1 VPTVALAQIYGATDL
16 RLLGGGFTEGSGL
29 AVTVNGVVIADPGPS
44 TGMDVWEQFL
54 SNDTLRV
61 TTSAALTAGQVVTVS
76 TAGGSSAPV
85 LVALDDPSG
94 VASLYDLALFPVT
107 AGADAGR
114 FVTVD
119 TNTFALRVLE
129 PTTLAT
135 VRTIT
140 RPGASTGQ
148 LGLAFLGAG
157 VTVGGVVVPTGSLAV
172 VNGGDAPDR
181 LYYLDPAGTG
191 TVLASVALG
200 GQPLVDEAG
209 GFAVSYHAGRGTFFV
224 LRHGTD
230 LLTEIDPAT
239 GAALRSAHGSACSKW
254 IRPAAGCWAPT
265 IRSATLSS
273 VRWTCARRG

>member
-1 VPTVALAQIYGATDL
+1 MHFVKGSWGGTFLRHNGRRTLSVVLARTSCGVALAC
-16 RLLGGGFTEGSGL
+16 
-29 AVTVNGVVIADPGPS
+29 PH
-44 TGMDVWEQFL
+44 
-54 SNDTLRV
+54 V
-61 TTSAALTAGQVVTVS
+61 TTSAALAAGQVVTVS
-76 TAGGSSAPV
+76 TAGGTSAPV
-85 LVALDDPSG
+85 SVALDDPAG
-94 VASLYDLALFPVT
+94 VAGLYDLALFPAT

-119 TNTFALRVLE
+119 TNTFALRVLD

-140 RPGASTGQ
+140 RPGAATGQ
-148 LGLAFLGAG
+148 LGLSFLGAP
-157 VTVGGVVVPTGSLAV
+157 VTVGAVVVPAGSLAV

-181 LYYLDPAGTG
+181 LYYLDPTGTG

-209 GFAVSYHAGRGTFFV
+209 GFAVAYHAARNSFFV

-239 GAALRSAHGSACSKW
+239 GAALRSMHLGIDGQDYFAGLTVHPTRGTLLLGNRV
-254 IRPAAGCWAPT
+254 RPA
-265 IRSATLSS
+265 R
-273 VRWTCARRG
+273 